1 MCVLTEVGEEAA
13 AEAQPAPPYEGSG
26 EDKTA
31 VPRPELDPR
40 RPAEYEPAWERKEGI
55 GRTLSG
61 TDALLLF
68 NSIGLTVTSLES
80 AVRRLK
86 KDTFCTI
93 FQKRILSLRPIFEP
107 QGFRRAPSS

>member
-13 AEAQPAPPYEGSG
+13 AEAQPPYEGSG

-40 RPAEYEPAWERKEGI
+40 RPAEYEPTRERSEGI

-61 TDALLLF
+61 TDFLF
-68 NSIGLTVTSLES
+68 HSLRLTDTKLES
-80 AVRRLK
+80 AVR
-86 KDTFCTI
+86 
-93 FQKRILSLRPIFEP
+93 SL
-107 QGFRRAPSS
+107 

>member
-13 AEAQPAPPYEGSG
+13 AEGPPAPPYEGSG
-26 EDKTA
+26 EDQTA

-61 TDALLLF
+61 TDVLALF
-68 NSIGLTVTSLES
+68 HRIRLTGTKLE
-80 AVRRLK
+80 
-86 KDTFCTI
+86 
-93 FQKRILSLRPIFEP
+93 LSEELAEP
-107 QGFRRAPSS
+107 P